1 MGFSTLFPWK
11 QTRRRRRK
19 KSSEE
24 GYGASSSE
32 KNLAPPPSARN
43 ATPQLNATQRALP
56 TT

>member
-11 QTRRRRRK
+11 QTRRRRK

-32 KNLAPPPSARN
+32 KNLAPPTPSARN

>member
-11 QTRRRRRK
+11 QTRRRRK